1 LMTSVGPIR
10 LTRHWWK
17 CRNGDEDG
25 GYLVDRSIGIEGS
38 LSRLLQRQ
46 ICLLGADLSFAKTQR
61 WLRELKGLVVG
72 EESIRLGCERHGA
85 LMAAWQPKDTATTD
99 RFAKAEGDVE
109 FFVDAGK
116 VNTREEGWKDLKIA
130 SYQRRPR
137 AEPAEPRAWSERD
150 LPKPT
155 IRVAFASIAT
165 AKRFRRSWRQWAGKL
180 GVRKVASIHALGDGA
195 PWIWRSV
202 EAALGKCRETLDIY
216 HALEHIAAAGQEIH
230 GRGSAESDAF
240 LEKGGE
246 LLIGEGWTGLMKLVG
261 ETLSGPEAER
271 RRPTLEKLTNYFAK
285 HKGRLNYAGNLA
297 EGRSIGSGPIEGWA
311 KTLGLRLKS
320 RGARWNRKN
329 VGRMAA
335 LVCIHATDQYDSYWK
350 VA

>member
-1 LMTSVGPIR
+1 MTSVGPIR
-10 LTRHWWK
+10 LTRHWWR

-25 GYLVDRSIGIEGS
+25 GYLVDRSLGVEGS
-38 LSRLLQRQ
+38 LSRTLRRQ
-46 ICLLGADLSFAKTQR
+46 ICLLGG
-61 WLRELKGLVVG
+61 ELKGVLVG

-85 LMAAWQPKDTATTD
+85 GMATWQPTDRTTTD
-99 RFAKAEGDVE
+99 RFAGSEGDVE
-109 FFVDAGK
+109 LFVDAGK

-137 AEPAEPRAWSERD
+137 AAPAEPRAWSERE

-155 IRVAFASIAT
+155 IRVAFASIAP
-165 AKRFRRSWRQWAGKL
+165 AKRFRRPWRRWAGKL
-180 GVRKVASIHALGDGA
+180 GVRRVASIHALGDGA
-195 PWIWRSV
+195 SWIWRSV
-202 EAALGKCRETLDIY
+202 AAALGRCRETLDVY
-216 HALEHIAAAGQEIH
+216 HALEHIAAAGQELY

-240 LEKGGE
+240 LERGRE
-246 LLIGEGWTGLMKLVG
+246 LLIGEGWGGLMKSVG
-261 ETLSGPEAER
+261 ETLSGPEAEG
-271 RRPTLEKLTNYFAK
+271 RRPAVEKLTNYFAK
-285 HKGRLNYAGNLA
+285 HIGRLNYAGNLA

-320 RGARWNRKN
+320 RGARWNRRN

-335 LVCIHATDQYDSYWK
+335 LVCVQATDQWDSYWK